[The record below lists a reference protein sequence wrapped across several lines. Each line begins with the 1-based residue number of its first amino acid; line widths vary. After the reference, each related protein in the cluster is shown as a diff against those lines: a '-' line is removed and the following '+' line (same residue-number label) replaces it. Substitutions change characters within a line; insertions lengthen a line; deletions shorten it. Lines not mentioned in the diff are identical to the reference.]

1 MKFHPVS
8 LQLFILEDDPLF
20 QTMLKYLLKGDA
32 ELDLTFFEEGASCI
46 ARLRHQRPDIMILDY
61 ALPDIDGRQVLRAA
75 RSRYPD
81 LPIIILS
88 STNAPDVIHQLFEDG
103 AYDFIAKD
111 SYTKPKLMR
120 MLQHIKNYLRLKKEN
135 TLLKKRTGQ

>member
-1 MKFHPVS
+1 MNPHFAS
-8 LQLFILEDDPLF
+8 LQLFVLEDDPLF
-20 QTMLKYLLKGDA
+20 QTMLKYLLKADA
-32 ELDLTFFEEGASCI
+32 DLELTFFGDGASCI
-46 ARLRHQRPDIMILDY
+46 ARLRHHRPDIMILDY
-61 ALPDIDGRQVLRAA
+61 ALPDIDGRQVLQAA

-120 MLQHIKNYLRLKKEN
+120 VLQHIKAYLRLEKEN
-135 TLLKKRTGQ
+135 AALKRKAGM